1 MDMTTNMP
9 TKPLPRYAK
18 ALILVLAAAAGWLM
32 VANAMPNATAAA
44 AAIATLAATAALY
57 AGATRVL
64 ALWQRGNR
72 IRREA
77 MLWFG
82 LASATNFIAF
92 ASLFLGRNV
101 SISLGLT
108 LVASA
113 GTYACFTRGWRLWE
127 TSAPSGN
134 AG

>member
-1 MDMTTNMP
+1 MKASMP

-32 VANAMPNATAAA
+32 VANVLPNATAAA
-44 AAIATLAATAALY
+44 AAFATLAATAALY
-57 AGATRVL
+57 AGATRIL
-64 ALWQRGNR
+64 ILWQQGDRV
-72 IRREA
+72 RREA

-127 TSAPSGN
+127 AQSAPSGN